1 MPNIKKMKKIKY
13 TEKRLRINF
22 RIGLIFIALGIIF
35 FLVPYVVG
43 VGKYEFLFKAVGI
56 GEIAGGIFGL
66 VIYYYESKN
75 QYLTIKNGELIKHT
89 LIPKRV
95 NLADV
100 KSVKEFAGDIRL
112 IMDEKEF
119 IIDTNLIE
127 PSSLLE
133 LRSELVSYRLLM

>member
-1 MPNIKKMKKIKY
+1 MKKINY
-13 TEKRLRINF
+13 TEKRLKINL
-22 RIGLIFIALGIIF
+22 RMGLIFIAFGIAL
-35 FLVPYVVG
+35 FLLPYALSVE
-43 VGKYEFLFKAVGI
+43 KYDFLFKAVGI
-56 GEIAGGIFGL
+56 GEIVGGVFALI
-66 VIYYYESKN
+66 IYYYESKN
-75 QYLTIKNGELIKHT
+75 QYLTFKNGELIKHT

-119 IIDTNLIE
+119 VIDTNLIE

-133 LRSELVSYRLLM
+133 LRKYELK

>member
-1 MPNIKKMKKIKY
+1 M
-13 TEKRLRINF
+13 
-22 RIGLIFIALGIIF
+22 
-35 FLVPYVVG
+35 VPYVVG

-75 QYLTIKNGELIKHT
+75 QYLTFKNGKLIKHT

-95 NLADV
+95 NLAEV

-119 IIDTNLIE
+119 IINTNLIE

>member
-1 MPNIKKMKKIKY
+1 MKKIKY
-13 TEKRLRINF
+13 TEKKLRNNF
-22 RIGLIFIALGIIF
+22 RMGLIFILLGIIF
-35 FLVPYVVG
+35 FLVPYVVR

-75 QYLTIKNGELIKHT
+75 QYLTFKNGELIKHT
-89 LIPKRV
+89 LIPKRL

-100 KSVKEFAGDIRL
+100 ISVKEFAGDIRL
-112 IMDEKEF
+112 ILDEKEF

-127 PSSLLE
+127 SNSLLE
-133 LRSELVSYRLLM
+133 LRNELKQYELK

>member
-1 MPNIKKMKKIKY
+1 MKKINY
-13 TEKRLRINF
+13 TEKRLKINL
-22 RIGLIFIALGIIF
+22 RMGLIFIALGIIL
-35 FLVPYVVG
+35 FLLPYVVG
-43 VGKYEFLFKAVGI
+43 VGKYDFLFKAGGI
-56 GEIAGGIFGL
+56 GEIAGGVFALI
-66 VIYYYESKN
+66 IYYYESKN
-75 QYLTIKNGELIKHT
+75 QYLTFNNGELIKHT

-119 IIDTNLIE
+119 VIDTNLIE

-133 LRSELVSYRLLM
+133 LKSELVSYRILM

>member
-89 LIPKRV
+89 LNPKRV

-100 KSVKEFAGDIRL
+100 KSDKKLADDIRL
-112 IMDEKEF
+112 IMDEKE
-119 IIDTNLIE
+119 
-127 PSSLLE
+127 
-133 LRSELVSYRLLM
+133 